1 MIMKRILIVAMSVLM
16 LQACNTGSKGED
28 GTINDG
34 INAVDTNGALNDN
47 GGPLSDSTNDSVENR
62 TRTDIQQRD
71 TFKTPGQ

>member
-1 MIMKRILIVAMSVLM
+1 MKRILTIALGIML
-16 LQACNTGSKGED
+16 LQACNTGSKGEE
-28 GTINDG
+28 GTQNDG
-34 INAVDTNGALNDN
+34 MSPLDTNGALNDH